1 MSGYLGID
9 VSKDELV
16 VAREAV
22 AGAKTYRNDDS
33 GYSDIVRDLTKKDST
48 PPTLIVLEA
57 TGGYERGIVAALGA
71 AGLPVVVVNPRHVR
85 EFAKATSRLAKTD
98 QIDARVLADFGAMVK
113 PAARALPSEAEEEL
127 QALLARRQQLM
138 QMLIAEKS
146 RLLQAVGKR
155 SQKLRRELKS
165 HVGDLERRLRM
176 TDSDLDEILRKSPIW
191 REEDDIL
198 QSFPGIGRYTSLM
211 VLGGLREIG
220 TVSGSQIASL
230 VGLAPMNR
238 DSGKQRG
245 KRRTGGG
252 RYHLRA
258 ALFMPTLSAIRH
270 NPVIRAYYQRLI
282 KSGKPRMVAVVACM
296 RKILV
301 TLNAMIKTRTRWQ
314 APAVPATA

>member
-1 MSGYLGID
+1 
-9 VSKDELV
+9 
-16 VAREAV
+16 
-22 AGAKTYRNDDS
+22 
-33 GYSDIVRDLTKKDST
+33 
-48 PPTLIVLEA
+48 
-57 TGGYERGIVAALGA
+57 
-71 AGLPVVVVNPRHVR
+71 
-85 EFAKATSRLAKTD
+85 
-98 QIDARVLADFGAMVK
+98 MVK
-113 PAARALPSEAEEEL
+113 PEPRALPSEAEEEL
-127 QALLARRQQLM
+127 QALLARRQQLV

-176 TDSDLDEILRKSPIW
+176 TDSDLDDTLRKSPIW

-198 QSFPGIGRYTSLM
+198 QSFPGIGRQTSLM

-252 RYHLRA
+252 RSHLRA

-270 NPVIRAYYQRLI
+270 NPMIRAYYQRLI

-296 RKILV
+296 RKILI
-301 TLNAMIKTRTRWQ
+301 TLNAMIKTKTRWQ
-314 APAVPATA
+314 APTMAAPA